1 MKPKEYCQC
10 DFPLI
15 RNGEYC
21 GICGKDIESKEDE
34 VCKHYFIPFEI
45 ESKKGLTCVTC
56 GKEIEEYQ
64 KKKLLSELAKA
75 KALTEHLSQEERNEY
90 FDMAIKNL
98 K

>member
-1 MKPKEYCQC
+1 MKSKDYCQC
-10 DFPLI
+10 DFPII

-21 GICGKDIESKEDE
+21 GNCGKDIESKE

-45 ESKKGLTCVTC
+45 KSKKGLTCVTC
-56 GKEIEEYQ
+56 GTDIEEYH
-64 KKKLLSELAKA
+64 KKELLSELAKA

-90 FDMAIKNL
+90 FDLAIKNL